1 MIREA
6 SISKKIFSSKK
17 KVLAMSEKLNE
28 NYAVMNLPD
37 EMLHISLMDG
47 QARVLLC
54 RTTAMARKAAEIH
67 APSSTALAAMSR
79 LMTATAMLGVMMK
92 EKDASVTVTVAGDGP
107 LGKMTAVAHGGN
119 VKVSAHHPE
128 ADLPLKK
135 DGHLDVG
142 GLVGHHG
149 RLTVIKDLGMRE
161 PYVGQTE
168 LVSGE
173 LGEDFAQYFT
183 VSEQQPSLVALGALV
198 HERYCLSAGGVL
210 VQAMPGCSDEL
221 LDQLETRSMFFTAIS
236 REVADMALEDL
247 AKGWFDGL
255 GMQILSREAV
265 KYQCD
270 CSREKMEKALIAMG
284 RKDLQQLM
292 EEDGGAELTCHFC
305 RAAHRFSKEDL
316 QHLLERASQ

>member
-1 MIREA
+1 M
-6 SISKKIFSSKK
+6 
-17 KVLAMSEKLNE
+17 
-28 NYAVMNLPD
+28 MNQPYTEQDALLRMTICGG
-37 EMLHISLMDG
+37 E
-47 QARVLLC
+47 ARVLLM
-54 RTTAMARKAAEIH
+54 RTTALSQKAGDLHNA
-67 APSSTALAAMSR
+67 SDTAIAAMSR
-79 LMTATAMLGVMMK
+79 LMTGTAMLGVMMK
-92 EKDASVTVTVAGDGP
+92 EPDASVTVTVAGDGP
-107 LGKMTAVAHGGN
+107 AGKLTAVAHGPH
-119 VKVSAHHPE
+119 VKAAMAHPE
-128 ADLPLKK
+128 ADLPLKA

-149 RLTVIKDLGMRE
+149 RLTVIKDLGLKE
-161 PYVGQTE
+161 PYIGQCA

>member
-1 MIREA
+1 
-6 SISKKIFSSKK
+6 
-17 KVLAMSEKLNE
+17 MSEKLNV

-37 EMLHISLMDG
+37 EMLHLSLAGG
-47 QARVLLC
+47 QARALLC
-54 RTTAMARKAAEIH
+54 RTTAMARKACEIH

-92 EKDASVTVTVAGDGP
+92 DKEASVTVTVAGDGP
-107 LGKMTAVAHGGN
+107 VGKLTAVAHGGN

-128 ADLPLKK
+128 ADLPLKA

-198 HERYCLSAGGVL
+198 HQRYCLSAGGVL

-221 LDQLETRSMFFTAIS
+221 LDQLETRAMFFTAIS
-236 REVADMALEDL
+236 REVADMTLEDL
-247 AKGWFDGL
+247 ATGWFDGL
-255 GMQILSREAV
+255 DMQILSREPVA
-265 KYQCD
+265 YQCD
-270 CSREKMEKALIAMG
+270 CSREKMEKALITLG
-284 RKDLQQLM
+284 RTDLQQLID
-292 EEDGGAELTCHFC
+292 EDGGAELTCHFC
-305 RAAHRFSKEDL
+305 RTVHRFSKEDL
-316 QHLLERASQ
+316 QQLLERASR